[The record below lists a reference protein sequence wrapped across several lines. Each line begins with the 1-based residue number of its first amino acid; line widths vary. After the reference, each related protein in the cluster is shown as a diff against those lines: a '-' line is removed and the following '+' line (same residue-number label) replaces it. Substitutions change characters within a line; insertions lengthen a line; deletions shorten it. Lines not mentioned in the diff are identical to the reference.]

1 MAFNSNDSNTAV
13 VKEGRLFTGLRNMKV
28 IAINPNKT
36 EMEALGY
43 KPQNEPV
50 YTSEGEPLVE
60 GGTEKSKKLRLDFF
74 LQGVGENEGETV
86 RTKIAFFLENKHRT
100 NKPGTKAEWINDAG
114 RTGWGTPDAPPSNYK
129 WFEHESARPCKMG
142 EGDVHLFLV
151 NWLNIQPGDEAKLDN
166 FEALFD
172 GNYSELRSILGGNVD
187 NEVKVLLTV
196 RDGKYQSVYNKYFDR
211 ATNKRTSYWESH
223 VKRQAEE
230 GYPIKEDFSNTFTFV
245 EWTEPTV
252 MADIGSPTSPVSE
265 EAGDGQGG
273 TDPF

>member
-28 IAINPNKT
+28 IAINPNKA
-36 EMEALGY
+36 EMEELGY

-50 YTSEGEPLVE
+50 YTSLADDEPK
-60 GGTEKSKKLRLDFF
+60 TKKLRLDFF
-74 LQGVGENEGETV
+74 LQGEGEKEGETV

-100 NKPGTKAEWINDAG
+100 NKGGTKAEWINDAG
-114 RTGWGTPDAPPSNYK
+114 RTAWGTPDAAPSNYK
-129 WFEHESARPCKMG
+129 WYEHETARPCKMG

-166 FEALFD
+166 FVALFD
-172 GNYSELRSILGGNVD
+172 GNYSELRQILGANLN

-196 RDGKYQSVYNKYFDR
+196 RDGKYQSVYNRYFDR
-211 ATNKRTSYWESH
+211 ASNKRTSYWESH
-223 VKRQAEE
+223 VKRQAED

-252 MADIGSPTSPVSE
+252 MTDLGSTSVAADDADDGGNK
-265 EAGDGQGG
+265 GD
-273 TDPF
+273 DPF